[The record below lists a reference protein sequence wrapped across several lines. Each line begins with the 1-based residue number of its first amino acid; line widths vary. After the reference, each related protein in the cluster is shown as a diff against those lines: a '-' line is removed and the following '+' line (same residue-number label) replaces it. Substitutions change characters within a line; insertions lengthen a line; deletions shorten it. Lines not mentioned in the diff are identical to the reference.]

1 MQLIITDAWLA
12 RSRAIH
18 LSGMQLVAAGV
29 ASAIAL
35 MLVSLGIYHW
45 VFLKGAR
52 EGWPIIGALVKV
64 VTRDD
69 LAQRERF
76 VRENL
81 DLMARRLGEMQVKL
95 TQLESLGERVSVL
108 AGVPAVAASAP
119 AGAGGALVSPQSLS
133 MEQVQS
139 VMAGL
144 EQVSNQRTESFMLL
158 ESALFDLK
166 LRGMVIP
173 TQSPVPDGNVGSPF
187 GWRVD
192 PLTGAAA
199 LHTGLDFPAPTGT
212 AIQAAAGG
220 IVVVQMAH
228 PEYGNMVEIDH
239 GNGLITRYA
248 HASRVWVKSGDLVK
262 RGQKIAEIGTS
273 GRSTGPHLH
282 FEVLVNGTPQ
292 DPQKFLNAGEHV
304 ALAKMEKLERLTH
317 ARPTVLARPKAAAG
331 QR

>member
-18 LSGMQLVAAGV
+18 LSGLQLVATGV
-29 ASAIAL
+29 ASAIVL
-35 MLVSLGIYHW
+35 MLLSLGIYHW

-69 LAQRERF
+69 LARRERF

-81 DLMARRLGEMQVKL
+81 DLMARRLGEMQIKL

-108 AGVPAVAASAP
+108 AGVPAAAASAP
-119 AGAGGALVSPQSLS
+119 TGVGGALVAPQSLTL
-133 MEQVQS
+133 EQVQS
-139 VMAGL
+139 ILDGL
-144 EQVSNQRTESFMLL
+144 ERVADNRTASFMVL

-166 LRGMVIP
+166 LRGMLIP
-173 TQSPVPDGNVGSPF
+173 TQRPVPEGNIGSPF

-192 PLTGAAA
+192 PMTGAAA
-199 LHTGLDFPAPTGT
+199 LHTGLDFPGPTGT
-212 AIQAAAGG
+212 AILAAAGG

-248 HASRVWVKSGDLVK
+248 HASRVWVKNGDLVK
-262 RGQKIAEIGTS
+262 RGQKIADIGTS
-273 GRSTGPHLH
+273 GRSTGAHLH

-292 DPQKFLNAGEHV
+292 DPQKFLNAGEHIGV
-304 ALAKMEKLERLTH
+304 AKAEKLERLAQ
-317 ARPTVLARPKAAAG
+317 ARPAIPARSKGVAG